1 MPKVSVIMGIY
12 NTNNKIMV
20 KKAIDSIINQSFSDF
35 EFIICDD
42 GSSDNTYEIVK
53 EIISNDKRCILIKN
67 NRNMGLAYSLNN
79 CLKIAKGEYIARM
92 DADDISML
100 DRFEKQVKFL
110 DNNPQ
115 YAIVG
120 GNAELFNEE
129 GAYSKRAMKEYP
141 TKEDLLFGTIFI
153 HPSIMMRKDILLKL
167 NGYRAVKETSRC
179 EDYDLW
185 LRLYAHGYKGY
196 NIQENIYKFREDINA
211 FKRRKYKYR
220 IDEAKVRYKG
230 FKNLKLFPKGYIY
243 VIKPLIV
250 GLIPQNILAI
260 LRGENK

>member
-12 NTNNKIMV
+12 NTNNKVMV

-79 CLKIAKGEYIARM
+79 CLKITKGEYIARM

-120 GNAELFNEE
+120 GNAELFNEK
-129 GAYSKRAMKEYP
+129 GTYSERVMKEYP

-153 HPSIMMRKDILLKL
+153 HPSIMMRKDVLLKL

-185 LRLYAHGYKGY
+185 LRLYTYGYKGY

-220 IDEAKVRYKG
+220 IDEARVRYKG

-250 GLIPQNILAI
+250 GLIPQKVLSI

>member
-12 NTNNKIMV
+12 NTNNKVMV

-120 GNAELFNEE
+120 GNAELFNEK
-129 GAYSKRAMKEYP
+129 GTYSERVMKEYP

-153 HPSIMMRKDILLKL
+153 HPSIMMRKDVLLKL

-185 LRLYAHGYKGY
+185 LRLYTYGYKGY

-220 IDEAKVRYKG
+220 IDEARVRYKG

-250 GLIPQNILAI
+250 GLIPQKVLSI

>member
-12 NTNNKIMV
+12 NTNNKVMV

-53 EIISNDKRCILIKN
+53 EIISSDKRCILIKN

-79 CLKIAKGEYIARM
+79 CLKITKGEYIARM

-120 GNAELFNEE
+120 GNAELFNEK
-129 GAYSKRAMKEYP
+129 GTYSERVMKEYP

-153 HPSIMMRKDILLKL
+153 HPSIMMRKDVLLKL

-185 LRLYAHGYKGY
+185 LRLYTYGYKGY

-250 GLIPQNILAI
+250 GLIPQKVLSI